1 MTPDRTDA
9 HRLLIERLSADG
21 GPLSKDTPTATVKNP
36 AWFVER
42 QDGRLEIRAGRRALH
57 RQLREEMREE
67 SPGVKAERR
76 AIILAGPPGAGKGT
90 TLRQERADVLPSYLV
105 IDADDFKKKL
115 LTEALRDGTYE
126 SVIKP
131 QAIKDLEAG
140 GEQFFPLELASLVH
154 EESSM
159 LAASM
164 RDEALRDGTNIVID
178 TVLSSPE
185 KAADIGR
192 RLERAG
198 YDVEVID
205 VEVPFALSEERIAS
219 RWRGDYLD
227 ALEKGEGLGGR
238 WVPAEFAREV
248 FNGPD
253 GKSRPEAAAQSL
265 AESAPNVV
273 RFSRYRT
280 EHEGAPRV
288 LEVDK
293 ARVKPGGPLVDR
305 QATLLSSAVQ
315 ASRATKGRNAPGAAL
330 SAVRRPPLSGGKR
343 PPERGPER

>member
-1 MTPDRTDA
+1 
-9 HRLLIERLSADG
+9 
-21 GPLSKDTPTATVKNP
+21 
-36 AWFVER
+36 
-42 QDGRLEIRAGRRALH
+42 
-57 RQLREEMREE
+57 
-67 SPGVKAERR
+67 
-76 AIILAGPPGAGKGT
+76 
-90 TLRQERADVLPSYLV
+90 
-105 IDADDFKKKL
+105 
-115 LTEALRDGTYE
+115 
-126 SVIKP
+126 
-131 QAIKDLEAG
+131 
-140 GEQFFPLELASLVH
+140 
-154 EESSM
+154 M

-205 VEVPFALSEERIAS
+205 VEVPYALSEERIAS

-227 ALEKGEGLGGR
+227 ALDKGEGLGGR

-253 GKSRPEAAAQSL
+253 GKSRPEAVAQGL

-280 EHEGAPRV
+280 EREGSPRV
-288 LEVDK
+288 LEVDEVG
-293 ARVKPGGPLVDR
+293 VKPRGPLANR
-305 QATLLSSAVQ
+305 QAT
-315 ASRATKGRNAPGAAL
+315 
-330 SAVRRPPLSGGKR
+330 
-343 PPERGPER
+343 

>member
-36 AWFVER
+36 AWFIER
-42 QDGRLEIRAGRRALH
+42 NGELQQRASRLALH
-57 RQLREEMREE
+57 DRLCQEMREE
-67 SPGVKAERR
+67 SPGVRADRR
-76 AIILAGPPGAGKGT
+76 AIVLAGPPGAGKGT
-90 TLRQERADVLPSYLV
+90 TLRQERADVLSSYLV

-115 LTEALRDGTYE
+115 LTEAMRDGTYE
-126 SVIKP
+126 SSIKP

-154 EESSM
+154 EESSL
-159 LAASM
+159 LAAMM

-205 VEVPFALSEERIAS
+205 VEVPYALSEERIAS

-253 GKSRPEAAAQSL
+253 GKSRPEAAAQIL

-280 EHEGAPRV
+280 EREGAPRV

-293 ARVKPGGPLVDR
+293 VRVQPGGPLVDR
-305 QATLLSSAVQ
+305 QGTLLSNAVQ
-315 ASRATKGRNAPGAAL
+315 ASRATKGRGASGA
-330 SAVRRPPLSGGKR
+330 SPSTGRRPPLSGGKR